1 MNKRKTKSADEFF
14 AEEIKTSGDIER
26 KDVEKGAKLTYRD
39 GFRLGFGFFVGF
51 AAASLIVVLIVYLV
65 SMIFKVL

>member
-1 MNKRKTKSADEFF
+1 MNKRKTKQANELFT
-14 AEEIKTSGDIER
+14 EEVQTSGDIDN

-51 AAASLIVVLIVYLV
+51 AAASLVVILIAYLV
-65 SMIFKVL
+65 TLIFKIT